1 MRPEIPKNQP
11 KCNKQTWFLV
21 IFCTSYGFCTIEK
34 CWNKFCIVSARYS
47 FLLVTAVRQN
57 ADETEEKNDKEGESC
72 HLSVAWLSSNFSF
85 ETIIL
90 PLWWWGRVWVTFE
103 TEEKNDDK
111 EDESSHRCMTFDYV
125 TSAVPTIFPF
135 SPF

>member
-1 MRPEIPKNQP
+1 MMKSDDDDDDNDDIK
-11 KCNKQTWFLV
+11 KD
-21 IFCTSYGFCTIEK
+21 IEN
-34 CWNKFCIVSARYS
+34 CPVNADC
-47 FLLVTAVRQN
+47 RQN
-57 ADETEEKNDKEGESC
+57 ADETEEKNDEEGESC
-72 HLSVAWLSSNFSF
+72 HLSVAWLLLNFSF

-111 EDESSHRCMTFDYV
+111 EDESSHRCMTLDYV